1 MVEFDVVVIGSGP
14 AGLTSA
20 IYTIRGGLSTL
31 IVEKGLTGGQIAL
44 TENIENYPGFESI
57 SGRELATKML
67 SQAKNQGAVFE
78 LSEVKNIIQKGNEKI
93 VDLGEKKIIAKTVVL
108 AVGSNPR
115 KLNVP
120 GEKEF
125 DGKGVHYCALCDGF
139 AYRNKVVAV
148 LGGGDAAIKEA
159 LYLANTT
166 KKVYV
171 IHRRDELRAEK
182 GHQEQAFAKKNIEFV
197 WNSVVTEFVGT
208 KFLEKLKIHNVKT
221 NKDSEI
227 MVDGSFTYIGHLPAT
242 KWIDVKKTES
252 GNILV
257 DKNMSTSV
265 KGIFACGDCTQG
277 GIAQIAT
284 SVGEGAIAGTSAIEY
299 IQNLKN
305 EKK

>member
-1 MVEFDVVVIGSGP
+1 MENYDVVVIGSGP

-20 IYTIRGGLSTL
+20 IYAVRGGLSTL

-57 SGRELATKML
+57 SGAELAKKML
-67 SQAKNQGAVFE
+67 DQAKNQGAVFE
-78 LSEVKNIIQKGNEKI
+78 LEEVKSISEDNGKKII
-93 VDLGEKKIIAKTVVL
+93 DLGEKKVSAKAVVI

-115 KLNVP
+115 KLGVP

-182 GHQEQAFAKKNIEFV
+182 GHQEQAFAKENIEFI
-197 WNSVVTEFVGT
+197 WDSVVTEFVGT

-227 MVDGSFTYIGHLPAT
+227 AVDGSFTYVGHLPAT
-242 KWIDVKKTES
+242 NWVDVDKTER
-252 GNILV
+252 GYIKV
-257 DKNMSTSV
+257 DKKMSTSMQGV
-265 KGIFACGDCTQG
+265 FACGDCTDG
-277 GIAQIAT
+277 DIAQIAT
-284 SVGEGAIAGTSAIEY
+284 SVGDGAIAGTSVIEY
-299 IQNLKN
+299 VQNLKN
-305 EKK
+305 GKK

>member
-1 MVEFDVVVIGSGP
+1 MVDYDVVVIGSGP

-20 IYTIRGGLSTL
+20 IYAVRGGLST
-31 IVEKGLTGGQIAL
+31 IIIEKGLTGGQIAL

-57 SGRELATKML
+57 SGRDLAKKML

-78 LSEVKNIIQKGNEKI
+78 LGEVKSIIQKGNEKV
-93 VDLGEKKIIAKTVVL
+93 VDLGEKKIIAKSVVL

-115 KLNVP
+115 KLGVP
-120 GEKEF
+120 GEKEY

-139 AYRNKVVAV
+139 AYRDKVVAV

-159 LYLANTT
+159 LYLSNTT

-197 WNSVVTEFVGT
+197 WDSVVTEFVGT

-221 NKDSEI
+221 NKDSELN
-227 MVDGSFTYIGHLPAT
+227 VDGSFTYIGHLPAT
-242 KWIDVKKTES
+242 KWIDVDKTEK
-252 GNILV
+252 GYIKV
-257 DKNMSTSV
+257 DKKMSTSMQGV
-265 KGIFACGDCTQG
+265 FACGDCTQG
-277 GIAQIAT
+277 DIAQIAT
-284 SVGEGAIAGTSAIEY
+284 SVGEGAIAGTSVIEY
-299 IQNLKN
+299 VQNLKDD
-305 EKK
+305 KK